1 MSSLKALIMSAFDL
15 HAWERKR
22 RRAGRKVRPKGPA
35 KAATLASGH
44 TVVARRP
51 TLPKSLAAP
60 SLGLP
65 VCKVGQVY
73 LLTAV
78 LRFTDPAPT
87 AGGPPGGDGCSQKS
101 RERGEIS
108 WLLPS
113 FQHLPVAAPRRHRQP
128 GLGSLRGCHRRR
140 GAGREAE
147 GKTPRTGVSG
157 DCC

>member
-78 LRFTDPAPT
+78 LRFTTLHPQLEALQEGTAAPRK
-87 AGGPPGGDGCSQKS
+87 A
-101 RERGEIS
+101 ERGEKYPDFS
-108 WLLPS
+108 LPS
-113 FQHLPVAAPRRHRQP
+113 NTSQWLHPDDT
-128 GLGSLRGCHRRR
+128 GSLG
-140 GAGREAE
+140 
-147 GKTPRTGVSG
+147 
-157 DCC
+157 